1 MRHFCRLPFA
11 VVALLALTERVWA
24 DPAPRA
30 SPTAEQRTEAEARF
44 DEGAAAY
51 KAGRYANA
59 VEHFLAADALAPSA
73 ALSFNVARAY
83 EKLGE
88 TAKALRH
95 YRDFLRRAPDAPN
108 ARDVRSRIATHETRL
123 VQRGLQQ
130 VTVLSEPEAD
140 LTVDG
145 LWLGRT
151 PWTGELRPGPHR
163 IVLTREGYGAQS
175 RDFELSAEHAMDVT
189 VRLAPSLS
197 PDAVPTARPSVA
209 ALAPRAPAPA
219 GRKGDVSPRSE
230 GLGPWPWVT
239 VGAGGV
245 ALASAGILELFRRS
259 AETDARQANTQL
271 AYADRLESMQARQTA
286 ARVLFGVGAGLV
298 AIGTTLVIVDL
309 DSRDDR
315 KLVAISCAPDACLG
329 RMEVALP

>member
-11 VVALLALTERVWA
+11 VAALVALAQPVCA
-24 DPAPRA
+24 APPPAA
-30 SPTAEQRTEAEARF
+30 APTAEQRSEAKVRF

-51 KAGRYANA
+51 RAGHYANA
-59 VEHFLAADALAPSA
+59 VELFLAADALSPSA

-83 EKLGE
+83 EKLDE

-95 YRDFLRRAPDAPN
+95 YRDFLRRAPNAPN
-108 ARDVRSRIATHETRL
+108 AREVRSRIATLESRL
-123 VQRGLQQ
+123 MQRGLQQ

-140 LTVDG
+140 LAVDG
-145 LWLGRT
+145 LRLGRT

-163 IVLTREGYGAQS
+163 IVLSREGYGAQR
-175 RDFELSAEHAMDVT
+175 RDFELSAEHAMDVA
-189 VRLAPSLS
+189 VRLGPAVS
-197 PDAVPTARPSVA
+197 PDATPTAHPSVA
-209 ALAPRAPAPA
+209 PPPRAPVPA
-219 GRKGDVSPRSE
+219 GPKGDVTPRSE

-245 ALASAGILELFRRS
+245 ALVSAGVLELFRQS
-259 AETDARQANTQL
+259 AEKEASQATNQL

-298 AIGTTLVIVDL
+298 VVGTTLVIVDF
-309 DSRDDR
+309 STRDER
-315 KLVAISCAPDACLG
+315 KLLAVTCAPGACLG
-329 RMEVALP
+329 RVEVALP

>member
-1 MRHFCRLPFA
+1 VRHFCRLPFA
-11 VVALLALTERVWA
+11 IVALVALTPPVWA
-24 DPAPRA
+24 DPAPVA
-30 SPTAEQRTEAEARF
+30 APTEEQRTEAKARF

-51 KAGRYANA
+51 RAGHYANA
-59 VEHFLAADALAPSA
+59 VELFLAADALAPSA

-95 YRDFLRRAPDAPN
+95 YRDFLRRAPSAPN
-108 ARDVRSRIATHETRL
+108 AREVRSRIATLETRL
-123 VQRGLQQ
+123 VERGLQQ
-130 VTVLSEPEAD
+130 VTVISEPEAD
-140 LTVDG
+140 LAVDG
-145 LWLGRT
+145 LWVGRT

-163 IVLTREGYGAQS
+163 LVLSREGYGAQS

-189 VRLAPSLS
+189 VELGPSLS
-197 PDAVPTARPSVA
+197 LRAAPPAGPSVA
-209 ALAPRAPAPA
+209 PPPGAPVPA
-219 GRKGDVSPRSE
+219 GPKSDRTPRSE

-239 VGAGGV
+239 VGAGGA
-245 ALASAGILELFRRS
+245 ALASAGVLELFRRS
-259 AETDARQANTQL
+259 AESDARRANTQL

-298 AIGTTLVIVDL
+298 VVGTTLVIVDL
-309 DSRDDR
+309 GSRDDR
-315 KLVAISCAPDACLG
+315 KLMAITCAPDACVG